1 ERAVFLD
8 EACRSDP
15 ELRRE
20 LERLVR
26 DHFRAGTFLERP
38 AAQLVATPEGMPM
51 REGPGALI
59 GPYKLLQ
66 QIGEGGFGVVFAA
79 EQTKPVRRQVALKV
93 IKPGMDTQQVI
104 DRFEAERQALA
115 VLDHPH
121 IAKVLDAGETAS
133 SRPYFVMELVKGL
146 PLTDYCDQA
155 QLSPRQR
162 LELFVSVCQAVQH
175 AHHKGI
181 IHRDLKPSNVLVGVH
196 DGQPAVK
203 VIDFGIAKA

>member
-1 ERAVFLD
+1 MSPDTIFAQAIDIESAQERAVFLD

-115 VLDHPH
+115 V
-121 IAKVLDAGETAS
+121 
-133 SRPYFVMELVKGL
+133 
-146 PLTDYCDQA
+146 
-155 QLSPRQR
+155 
-162 LELFVSVCQAVQH
+162 
-175 AHHKGI
+175 
-181 IHRDLKPSNVLVGVH
+181 
-196 DGQPAVK
+196 
-203 VIDFGIAKA
+203 